1 MDKSLWRLQWEE
13 FLRLDNPPVVV
24 LFVVCLGLFIFAWG
38 NLRVYKDLEE
48 IKDMIRYLYYEELSK
63 DGDEYEN

>member
-1 MDKSLWRLQWEE
+1 MDKSLWRLRWEE

-24 LFVVCLGLFIFAWG
+24 LFVVCLWLFSFAWG
-38 NLRVYKDLEE
+38 NLRVYKDLDE